1 MALHVIS
8 ISIIQDID
16 LMGMSNLQ
24 SLKKQT
30 MHLSPKAKTKSFR
43 TQRRFFG
50 DLDERFSLQMVWAY
64 PQTIPYPQ
72 LVTFG
77 KAISAPS
84 KTHLLFIYYL
94 FICSFFKFLL
104 SRGWVLLIIN
114 DISIPMDTPLLN
126 RHRFDIKIPHRK
138 PVNIS
143 RIVKSLSKSNWWYWL
158 DADNSTFI

>member
-1 MALHVIS
+1 
-8 ISIIQDID
+8 
-16 LMGMSNLQ
+16 
-24 SLKKQT
+24 
-30 MHLSPKAKTKSFR
+30 
-43 TQRRFFG
+43 
-50 DLDERFSLQMVWAY
+50 MVWAY

-114 DISIPMDTPLLN
+114 DISIPMDTPLLS

-158 DADNSTFI
+158 DVDNSTFIWLLRSMIYPWVLQVAYLILFRCRIDITSKHVKTCLCFNNISCSRYLSQAKSKL

>member
-1 MALHVIS
+1 
-8 ISIIQDID
+8 
-16 LMGMSNLQ
+16 
-24 SLKKQT
+24 
-30 MHLSPKAKTKSFR
+30 
-43 TQRRFFG
+43 
-50 DLDERFSLQMVWAY
+50 MVWAY

-104 SRGWVLLIIN
+104 SRGWVLVTIN

-158 DADNSTFI
+158 DVDNSTFVWLLWSMIYPWVLQVAYLILFLCRIDITYKHVKSCLCFNNISCSRYLSQAKSKL